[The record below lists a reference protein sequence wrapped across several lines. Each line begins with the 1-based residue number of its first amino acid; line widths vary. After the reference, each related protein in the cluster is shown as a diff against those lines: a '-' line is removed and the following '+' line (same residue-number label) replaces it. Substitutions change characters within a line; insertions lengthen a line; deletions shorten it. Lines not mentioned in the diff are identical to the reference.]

1 MHVLRRRDF
10 YIENWADAAR
20 IFNRAALMLGEGNGR
35 NMDGLRAPGRSAPL
49 EAAIKDLIDRREKA
63 EEGSPEY
70 NAAVDEIGKFLD
82 AHPDARLIA
91 EEYNS
96 LLNTLRGTIDS

>member
-1 MHVLRRRDF
+1 MDETWTDCALR
-10 YIENWADAAR
+10 
-20 IFNRAALMLGEGNGR
+20 GEV
-35 NMDGLRAPGRSAPL
+35 PPL

-63 EEGSPEY
+63 EEGSAAY

-82 AHPDARLIA
+82 AHPDAGLIA

-96 LLNTLRGTIDS
+96 LLLTLRGTIDF